1 MILILIAIYFFISEI
16 LCLSVLFE
24 KREDFIAMTITL
36 GDMFIAM
43 LIAPIVAPIIIL
55 DKLGNIPLKKI

>member
-1 MILILIAIYFFISEI
+1 MSEI

-36 GDMFIAM
+36 GDMFTTV